1 MTQKSAAKFVAIAA
15 LVAMPSLSWAGTAPK
30 QIKPIKQSA
39 PEKLQESAISGNIGL
54 NVVTSYYY
62 RGILQNGGSPAQNG
76 GKHSPSFQ
84 PFADIYF
91 KAYEGDGALN
101 KAVVNISVWESF
113 TNPAAFTG
121 NPNIGSKKAWF
132 ESDFTPGIALTF
144 GKVTLT
150 ETYMVY
156 SYPNNPAAPTSTNL
170 NSKLSFDDSDL
181 LGAFALHP
189 SITHMVEL
197 TGKAGAEPGLGNGYR
212 AAGAPIEKG
221 HYWEAAV
228 APGISAG
235 PVAVT
240 FPVALA
246 FGSGKFYNKDGY
258 AYTSAGI
265 NLAYTLPVAKS
276 YGTWT
281 VNTGATYYNTSKVAT
296 GNASDNDVVGSV
308 GMAVAF

>member
-15 LVAMPSLSWAGTAPK
+15 LVAMPTLSWAGTAAK
-30 QIKPIKQSA
+30 ETKTSQTSA
-39 PEKLQESAISGNIGL
+39 PEKLQESAISGNIGV
-54 NVVTSYYY
+54 NVVTAYYY
-62 RGILQNGGSPAQNG
+62 RGILQHGASPAKNGGN
-76 GKHSPSFQ
+76 HSPSLQ

-101 KAVVNISVWESF
+101 KAVVNLSVWNSF

-121 NPNIGSKKAWF
+121 ATTVGSKKAWF

-156 SYPNNPAAPTSTNL
+156 AYPNDSASATSTNL
-170 NSKLSFDDSDL
+170 NSKLAFDDSDL
-181 LGAFALHP
+181 LGALALHP

-197 TGKAGAEPGLGNGYR
+197 TGNAGTV
-212 AAGAPIEKG
+212 AANKG

-228 APGISAG
+228 APGVSAG

-240 FPVALA
+240 FPIALGY
-246 FGSGKFYNKDGY
+246 GSGKFYNKDGY
-258 AYTSAGI
+258 AYTSAGV
-265 NLAYTLPVAKS
+265 NVAYTLPLAKS

-281 VNTGATYYNTSKVAT
+281 VNAGGTYYNTSKAAT

>member
-30 QIKPIKQSA
+30 QIKPINPA
-39 PEKLQESAISGNIGL
+39 AAEKLQESAISGNIGM

-62 RGILQNGGSPAQNG
+62 RGILQAG

-101 KAVVNISVWESF
+101 KAVVNISVWDSF

-156 SYPNNPAAPTSTNL
+156 SYPNDPATGTSTNL
-170 NSKLSFDDSDL
+170 NSKLSFDDGDL
-181 LGAFALHP
+181 LGAYALHP

-197 TGKAGAEPGLGNGYR
+197 TGNAGTV
-212 AAGAPIEKG
+212 AAKKG
-221 HYWEAAV
+221 QYWEAAV

-240 FPVALA
+240 FPIALA
-246 FGSGKFYNKDGY
+246 FGSSKFYNKDGY

-281 VNTGATYYNTSKVAT
+281 VNTGATYYNTSKAAT

>member
-15 LVAMPSLSWAGTAPK
+15 LVAMPTLSWAGTAPK

-62 RGILQNGGSPAQNG
+62 RGILQNGGSPALNG

-101 KAVVNISVWESF
+101 KAVLNISVWNSF
-113 TNPAAFTG
+113 TNPAAYTG
-121 NPNIGSKKAWF
+121 NPAIGSKKAWF

-144 GKVTLT
+144 GKLTLT

-156 SYPNNPAAPTSTNL
+156 SYPNDPTTATSTNL
-170 NSKLSFDDSDL
+170 NSKLAFDDSDL

-189 SITHMVEL
+189 AVTHMVEL
-197 TGKAGAEPGLGNGYR
+197 TGNAGTV
-212 AAGAPIEKG
+212 AAKKG
-221 HYWEAAV
+221 QYWEGSI

-240 FPVALA
+240 FPIALA

-281 VNTGATYYNTSKVAT
+281 VNTGATYYNTSKAAT